1 MAAPVLMTVRPLHVN
16 QQSMLAGF
24 EGFLAQSGPW
34 SLVAV
39 FIVIGLESSAFLGV
53 VFPGESVAVIAG
65 AMAADGFFSPWTAFA
80 TVACAAIA
88 GDLTGYTVGRYRGQ
102 AVLARWAFARR
113 QYEKHRKRLEHLF
126 EYWGLAT
133 VFVGRFVAVGR
144 AFVPFAAG
152 LSGMRPRRF
161 IPTAMVAGLVWASF
175 AVGLGYMLGANWRL
189 VERWLKSLSAGIIV
203 LAILTGLM
211 AGLGRSIA
219 RHETQIVAAWNR
231 HLTGRYGFDLT
242 GFVNFVRARF
252 SPRGYLGLHLTV
264 GLIALA
270 ALASLLGGI
279 VDVISDQNSSGGIDR
294 TVALFVAAARTSRLD
309 SAVSAVA
316 TLANPIWLAFIVVVG
331 AITYA
336 RRRDASLVIVAIP
349 FLGGA
354 YALAYGLQEILA
366 NRAAHQPQLLL
377 VNGFAGFPSAALT
390 AATAAYGMVCYML
403 VAGTGSWRL
412 QTLSVV
418 GAVYIVALI
427 GLAGIYSGLALSA
440 IVGGFA
446 LGGCWLVICVTGS
459 RTYNRLRS
467 AGVQVDR

>member
-161 IPTAMVAGLVWASF
+161 KI
-175 AVGLGYMLGANWRL
+175 
-189 VERWLKSLSAGIIV
+189 
-203 LAILTGLM
+203 
-211 AGLGRSIA
+211 GR
-219 RHETQIVAAWNR
+219 
-231 HLTGRYGFDLT
+231 
-242 GFVNFVRARF
+242 
-252 SPRGYLGLHLTV
+252 
-264 GLIALA
+264 
-270 ALASLLGGI
+270 
-279 VDVISDQNSSGGIDR
+279 
-294 TVALFVAAARTSRLD
+294 
-309 SAVSAVA
+309 
-316 TLANPIWLAFIVVVG
+316 
-331 AITYA
+331 
-336 RRRDASLVIVAIP
+336 
-349 FLGGA
+349 
-354 YALAYGLQEILA
+354 
-366 NRAAHQPQLLL
+366 AH
-377 VNGFAGFPSAALT
+377 V
-390 AATAAYGMVCYML
+390 
-403 VAGTGSWRL
+403 
-412 QTLSVV
+412 
-418 GAVYIVALI
+418 
-427 GLAGIYSGLALSA
+427 
-440 IVGGFA
+440 
-446 LGGCWLVICVTGS
+446 
-459 RTYNRLRS
+459 
-467 AGVQVDR
+467 